1 MTLMWNL
8 LFGWMLGSTVRNTG
22 LPEDVK
28 VSRYEGRQ
36 QRKADKRAVR
46 AQPTNWY
53 VVVAFGLVCV
63 VVLLLAR

>member
-1 MTLMWNL
+1 MWNL

-28 VSRYEGRQ
+28 QSRYEGRQ

-53 VVVAFGLVCV
+53 VVAAFGVAFA
-63 VVLLLAR
+63 VVLLLTR